1 MGIDYEE
8 INKYERYQYE
18 SFLPIFFPLKT
29 EEKKPKLETSTKL
42 DSEYSKLR
50 KSSVS
55 TKSTTPFSQSRK
67 NTIDEEEEMKNS
79 KNNNYKPEN
88 KDQFKTIFTDKVN
101 SPFFYSKKEIINI
114 FNKEEYYLDINENE
128 NIRKKYYSK
137 LIYKKIWA
145 PISKSKKYNS
155 LFIFDWDDTLFPT
168 SFFINEG
175 LIKYKNIL
183 SEELINLFS
192 ILEKIIINILNFA
205 INKGDVYIITNSS
218 IDWFKFSSKK
228 YYPNIKNILD
238 KIKIISAR
246 DEYEKIYPGQN
257 KIWKSKAFLSLK
269 KEINNNLV
277 TNIICFGDSIIEL
290 EAGKT
295 LAYNLGDSFVKTVKF
310 KENPEIE
317 DLIKQLNLIDDKI
330 DFIYSKAKNLS
341 ITIEEKN

>member
-18 SFLPIFFPLKT
+18 SFLPIFFPSKFD
-29 EEKKPKLETSTKL
+29 EKKPKLDVSKKL

-50 KSSVS
+50 KSSLS
-55 TKSTTPFSQSRK
+55 QKTITPFSQSRK
-67 NTIDEEEEMKNS
+67 NTIDEEEEMKNIR
-79 KNNNYKPEN
+79 NNYKPEN

-114 FNKEEYYLDINENE
+114 FNKEYYLDINENE

-137 LIYKKIWA
+137 LIYKKIWT

-168 SFFINEG
+168 SFSINEG
-175 LIKYKNIL
+175 LIKYKKNIL
-183 SEELINLFS
+183 SEELKNLFS
-192 ILEKIIINILNFA
+192 VLEKIIINILNFA

-228 YYPNIKNILD
+228 YPNIKSLLD

-246 DEYEKIYPGQN
+246 DEYEKMYPGQT

-269 KEINNNLV
+269 NEINNNLV

-295 LAYNLGDSFVKTVKF
+295 LSYNLSDSFVKTVKF
-310 KENPEIE
+310 KENPQIE
-317 DLIKQLNLIDDKI
+317 DLIKQLTLIYDKI
-330 DFIYSKAKNLS
+330 DYIYSKAKNLS
-341 ITIEEKN
+341 ITIEEKY